1 MSSRNDIKENEI
13 HKTFNDK
20 EELKENKKN
29 NQLNIINN
37 KSIDNK
43 KYNKDKHPLDFYTL
57 GKVNEP
63 PIYTSSFCQN
73 KAFRSTSNDLITRN
87 IFSLN
92 SCNYENLQ
100 KDKKYSTLSMQNI
113 KENNYLKP
121 LDVFNTHQKYNLSSN
136 VVNKETYNIAKEKI
150 FVKSNISL
158 VKKGMNITHFNFIN
172 YKKKFLTE
180 NSTQNGNKTM
190 RDALNQNK
198 LQRMNT
204 EINFKRNNKSIEIKN
219 KYDFD
224 SNNEIVKDNKNN
236 IDNDAINK
244 PKIKYVNPIDYS
256 KQDLKENFLYF
267 DKNNKQFLR
276 HKNWWIPDK

>member
-20 EELKENKKN
+20 EELKENKNN

-37 KSIDNK
+37 KTIDNK

-57 GKVNEP
+57 GKADEP

-121 LDVFNTHQKYNLSSN
+121 LDVFNTHQKYNLPSN

-172 YKKKFLTE
+172 DKKKFLTE

-190 RDALNQNK
+190 RDAINQNK

>member
-1 MSSRNDIKENEI
+1 
-13 HKTFNDK
+13 
-20 EELKENKKN
+20 
-29 NQLNIINN
+29 
-37 KSIDNK
+37 
-43 KYNKDKHPLDFYTL
+43 
-57 GKVNEP
+57 
-63 PIYTSSFCQN
+63 
-73 KAFRSTSNDLITRN
+73 
-87 IFSLN
+87 
-92 SCNYENLQ
+92 
-100 KDKKYSTLSMQNI
+100 
-113 KENNYLKP
+113 
-121 LDVFNTHQKYNLSSN
+121 
-136 VVNKETYNIAKEKI
+136 
-150 FVKSNISL
+150 
-158 VKKGMNITHFNFIN
+158 
-172 YKKKFLTE
+172 
-180 NSTQNGNKTM
+180 M
-190 RDALNQNK
+190 RDAINQNK